1 MVDMVVF
8 WCVCTMVL
16 YTVEF
21 KWWCF
26 NVMVQVQQ
34 IVTLRNADFAAT
46 TWGFFMVKHGGF
58 RLSLPGFLAPS
69 LGRDRTCC
77 ASLSSMH
84 EIYWNITIEYCRQ
97 LEISITI
104 HIFWCVYIWLVVWN
118 IWIIFPY
125 IGNSNPNWR
134 THIFQM
140 GRLNHQPDIYILFIF
155 IDYYSIAINPQGSNI
170 HSSRNRFRIQVQAF
184 HRNTNWT
191 FPCDFTLTK
200 PVTKKLGDTGEDL
213 ATAVFFFGVASCC
226 GVHAM

>member
-1 MVDMVVF
+1 MGNGFLMVDMVVF

-16 YTVEF
+16 YMVEF

-125 IGNSNPNWR
+125 IGNNHHNWR
-134 THIFQM
+134 AYFSE
-140 GRLNHQPDIYILFIF
+140 GLVNHQPGTILPF
-155 IDYYSIAINPQGSNI
+155 
-170 HSSRNRFRIQVQAF
+170 V
-184 HRNTNWT
+184 
-191 FPCDFTLTK
+191 TLW
-200 PVTKKLGDTGEDL
+200 
-213 ATAVFFFGVASCC
+213 
-226 GVHAM
+226 